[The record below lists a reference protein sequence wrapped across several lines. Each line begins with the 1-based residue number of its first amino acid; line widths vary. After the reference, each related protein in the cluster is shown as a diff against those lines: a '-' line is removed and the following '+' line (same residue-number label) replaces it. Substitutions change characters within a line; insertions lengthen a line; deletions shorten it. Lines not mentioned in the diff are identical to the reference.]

1 MALELLVWRGPW
13 LGGLG
18 ADWISRVAVL
28 VGARLPD
35 EAKPLHEMSKLAKDL
50 EGIMDD
56 QMAFAVRI
64 LVIRTEYLLSY
75 DN

>member
-1 MALELLVWRGPW
+1 M
-13 LGGLG
+13 
-18 ADWISRVAVL
+18 L